1 MGSAGKSG
9 GRQQKSAALTV
20 PLLCCTPVC
29 CSLFSYPSYEVY
41 LERVAAQRTRES
53 AVSYLSAK
61 DARIYESELAEE
73 ALTNEMDR
81 KAAAAAAASSAASSS
96 SASAAASSAAA
107 SSFPAPA
114 AVIGRDYKP
123 LEHTCWVKS
132 RVLSY
137 LSATPAASQDADSI
151 KRFMS
156 EAQSMLQ
163 RNALASARAAAAA
176 RGEEFTAAVEAAA
189 VAASADV
196 RLTTCELLQLVNL
209 RPSSLVEIHRS
220 IEECEERLSEDDAL
234 ALLQLI
240 QTTLPPPPNARAV
253 KAQDDEGEDEQQGQE
268 QQGEEQKP
276 TGMEM
281 EG

>member
-1 MGSAGKSG
+1 M
-9 GRQQKSAALTV
+9 
-20 PLLCCTPVC
+20 
-29 CSLFSYPSYEVY
+29 Y
-41 LERVAAQRTRES
+41 LERVAAQRTREA

-61 DARIYESELAEE
+61 DVRAYEAELAEE
-73 ALTNEMDR
+73 ALTDELDR
-81 KAAAAAAASSAASSS
+81 KSAAAAATSAASSS
-96 SASAAASSAAA
+96 SAAAASSSSAAA

-114 AVIGRDYKP
+114 AVVGRDYKP

-137 LSATPAASQDADSI
+137 LSSTPAASQN
-151 KRFMS
+151 S
-156 EAQSMLQ
+156 EAVRNFMQEAQAMLQ
-163 RNALASARAAAAA
+163 RNALATARAAAAA
-176 RGEEFTAAVEAAA
+176 RGEEFTPAVEAAA

-220 IEECEERLSEDDAL
+220 IEECEERLSEEDAL

-240 QTTLPPPPNARAV
+240 QTTLPPSPNARGAGV
-253 KAQDDEGEDEQQGQE
+253 KTQEEEEEAQE
-268 QQGEEQKP
+268 QGEEQKP